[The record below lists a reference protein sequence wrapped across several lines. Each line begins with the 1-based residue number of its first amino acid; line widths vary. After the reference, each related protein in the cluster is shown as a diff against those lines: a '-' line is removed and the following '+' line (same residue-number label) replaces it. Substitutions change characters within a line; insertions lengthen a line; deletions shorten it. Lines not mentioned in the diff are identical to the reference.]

1 MGSGVET
8 WVARELAV
16 AAEKAKGTLRSG
28 ELAKLAGVSSDLLRH
43 YERLGILANAE
54 RGANGYRRYPAS
66 ALTRVQAARRA
77 VTLGFTLAE
86 LARVFG
92 VRDRGGVPCR
102 QVRALAEEK
111 LKRLDEALIETR
123 NLRRQLGRIVRGWDR
138 RLAVRPSGQRAH
150 LLHSLEAPPIAA
162 KARANSKGRGWG
174 RK

>member
-1 MGSGVET
+1 MGAGKQ
-8 WVARELAV
+8 R
-16 AAEKAKGTLRSG
+16 GTLRSG

-43 YERLGILANAE
+43 YERIGILAKAE
-54 RGANGYRRYPAS
+54 RAANGYRRYPAS
-66 ALTRVQAARRA
+66 ALMRVQAARRA

-123 NLRRQLGRIVRGWDR
+123 NLRRQLGRIVRDWDR
-138 RLAVRPSGQRAH
+138 RLAGRPGGQRAH
-150 LLHSLEAPPIAA
+150 LLYSLEALPIAA
-162 KARANSKGRGWG
+162 TTRANSKGKGWR